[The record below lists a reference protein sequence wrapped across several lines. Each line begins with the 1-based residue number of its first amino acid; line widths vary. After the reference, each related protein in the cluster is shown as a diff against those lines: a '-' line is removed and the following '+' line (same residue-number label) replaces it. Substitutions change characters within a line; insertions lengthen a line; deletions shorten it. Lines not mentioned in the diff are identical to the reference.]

1 MVEKFEIRQ
10 DFMDCQDYMGLSLT
24 ARLRKWLLL
33 DLSSYNL
40 NISVTAGI
48 EARFSMLLF
57 ICIFKKVSLFYK
69 TNYQLIVT

>member
-24 ARLRKWLLL
+24 ARLCKWLLL

-40 NISVTAGI
+40 DSSVTASIG
-48 EARFSMLLF
+48 AKFSMLLL
-57 ICIFKKVSLFYK
+57 ICIFKKVVFVLQ
-69 TNYQLIVT
+69 N